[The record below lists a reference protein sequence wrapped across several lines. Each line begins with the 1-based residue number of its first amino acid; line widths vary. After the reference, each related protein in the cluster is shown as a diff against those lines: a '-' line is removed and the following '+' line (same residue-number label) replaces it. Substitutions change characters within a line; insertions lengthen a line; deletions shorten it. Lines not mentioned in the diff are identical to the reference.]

1 MRLLR
6 RVPFQADEPQ
16 DALALSGYVDL
27 HLRETRRRTTNPA
40 S

>member
-6 RVPFQADEPQ
+6 RVSFQADEPQ
-16 DALALSGYVDL
+16 DAPTLAGYVDL
-27 HLRETRRRTTNPA
+27 HLCETRRRTTGPA